1 MNQLQQNQQQVVQCF
16 IYPIARLINHVL
28 TLMCI
33 KNHLESIFIEII
45 NSIKNN
51 IAVGRV
57 YKHPN
62 IDELDS
68 ISLID

>member
-1 MNQLQQNQQQVVQCF
+1 
-16 IYPIARLINHVL
+16 
-28 TLMCI
+28 MCI
-33 KNHLESIFIEII
+33 TNHLESIFIEII

-62 IDELDS
+62 IDVLDS